1 MIHKPALL
9 IIDVQ
14 TGSFMNPLFIH
25 NSEKLLTNIK
35 QLITWAHISKI
46 PVILT
51 QHNGKL
57 GTITSKTSSG
67 WSLHPD
73 LPLSAEDVKIEKDFP
88 DSFQG
93 TNLESHLN
101 HLGANR
107 LIVAG
112 IQTEICVDAT
122 CRRAFSLG
130 YDVILVKDAHSTA
143 ESSLLSAEQIISHH
157 NIVLQNWFVS
167 LSDTQNIIMS
177 VSK

>member
-1 MIHKPALL
+1 MIYKPALL

-14 TGSFMNPLFIH
+14 TGSFINPLFIH
-25 NSEKLLTNIK
+25 NSENLLNNIK
-35 QLITWAHISKI
+35 QLMIGAHISKI

-57 GTITSKTSSG
+57 GTLTSKTSSG
-67 WSLHPD
+67 WSLHPA
-73 LPLSAEDVKIEKDFP
+73 LPLITQDVIIEKNFP
-88 DSFQG
+88 DSFQD
-93 TNLESHLN
+93 TTLESHLTQ
-101 HLGANR
+101 LGVNQ

-130 YDVILVKDAHSTA
+130 YDVILAKDGHSTA
-143 ESSLLSAEQIISHH
+143 DSSSLIADQIITHH
-157 NIVLQNWFVS
+157 NTVLQNWFVS

-177 VSK
+177 VLR

>member
-9 IIDVQ
+9 IVDVQ
-14 TGSFMNPLFIH
+14 TGSFMDPLFIH

-67 WSLHPD
+67 WCLHPA
-73 LPLSAEDVKIEKDFP
+73 LPLLAQDTKIEKDFP

-93 TNLESHLN
+93 TNLESHLT
-101 HLGANR
+101 HLNVNR
-107 LIVAG
+107 LVVAG
-112 IQTEICVDAT
+112 IQTEICVDST

-143 ESSLLSAEQIISHH
+143 DSSFLSADQIISHH
-157 NIVLQNWFVS
+157 NMVLQNWFVS

-177 VSK
+177 VSR